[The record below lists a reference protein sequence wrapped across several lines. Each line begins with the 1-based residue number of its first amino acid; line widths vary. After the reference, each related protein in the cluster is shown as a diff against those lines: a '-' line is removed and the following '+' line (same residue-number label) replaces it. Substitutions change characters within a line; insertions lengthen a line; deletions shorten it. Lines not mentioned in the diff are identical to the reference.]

1 MREEGL
7 GEVGEVMLGELLTVG
22 MVIRTSETS
31 LGANH
36 IQDHSHL
43 SRQAVTDKYRK
54 TTLCQPH
61 L

>member
-22 MVIRTSETS
+22 MVIRTSETG

-36 IQDHSHL
+36 IQDHPHL
-43 SRQAVTDKYRK
+43 SRQAAK
-54 TTLCQPH
+54 TET
-61 L
+61 